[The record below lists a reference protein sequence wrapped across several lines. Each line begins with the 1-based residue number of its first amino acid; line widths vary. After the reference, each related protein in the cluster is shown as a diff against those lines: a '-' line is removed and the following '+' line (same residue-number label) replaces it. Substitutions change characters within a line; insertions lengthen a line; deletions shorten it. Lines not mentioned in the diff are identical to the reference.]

1 MMSPTLAS
9 SYPTGEHLE
18 GNFVTY
24 YTTNYQLFD
33 RYVVKLFGERAIEV
47 DDTEPLSDTVI
58 NWSYDVDGIVFSHL
72 VDWAKM
78 YSASI
83 KDYEPLWNVDGTV
96 QTTYGATRDTDSFG
110 NKREQSAY
118 GATSNSMQYGATS
131 ESMQYGATS
140 ESMQYGAT
148 SESMQY
154 GNTSETL
161 GQHTNTGT
169 DYKTSYP
176 DSTEVKTDKR
186 TDELGAQTN
195 TTTAH
200 TDTKTGTTHTD
211 TKTGTTHTDTKTG
224 TTHTDTATG
233 TAHTDTFTEDAHTD
247 THSSDQHIDTE
258 RRTGNIGVTKST
270 ELIESEYRLRER
282 WNFYKLIFGYIV
294 REMGCIYYDWY

>member
-24 YTTNYQLFD
+24 YTTNYELFD

-58 NWSYDVDGIVFSHL
+58 NWTYDVDGIVFSHL

-96 QTTYGATRDTDSFG
+96 TTTYGATRDTDSFG
-110 NKREQSAY
+110 NKREQNAY

-131 ESMQYGATS
+131 ESTQYGATS
-140 ESMQYGAT
+140 ETTQYGAR
-148 SESMQY
+148 
-154 GNTSETL
+154 SET
-161 GQHTNTGT
+161 TGARSDEHN

-176 DSTEVKTDKR
+176 DSTEVKTDR
-186 TDELGAQTN
+186 STDSIGTQTN
-195 TTTAH
+195 TKATVS
-200 TDTKTGTTHTD
+200 DTVSGTTHTD
-211 TKTGTTHTDTKTG
+211 THTG

-233 TAHTDTFTEDAHTD
+233 TAHTDTFTEDAHSD
-247 THSSDQHIDTE
+247 THTSDQHIDTE

-270 ELIESEYRLRER
+270 ELIESEYRLRDR